1 MTILSS
7 ASAFAKGLGGGL
19 WGAIGNGV
27 AWAFGHVRLIIEYA
41 MIAAMVVLAGLYVAQ
56 RIHGLQLDTQVQK
69 LTGDYAMAD
78 GTIKV
83 LARANVDQDQAIA
96 SLKELRARDSK
107 QIQSLQKDFKKT
119 DAASLQVK
127 AKLAALEKTNVQA
140 KSLLDTAVPDA
151 VGCVLDGTPC
161 PARSGSVHPD

>member
-7 ASAFAKGLGGGL
+7 IAKGLGGGL
-19 WGAIGNGV
+19 WNVAGKGGAWV
-27 AWAFGHVRLIIEYA
+27 RSHVRLIIEYA
-41 MIAAMVVLAGLYVAQ
+41 MIAAMVALAGLYVAQ

-69 LTGDYAMAD
+69 LTGDAQLAD

-83 LARANVDQDQAIA
+83 LAQANVDQDAAIA
-96 SLKELRARDSK
+96 SLKELRARDSR

-140 KSLLDTAVPDA
+140 KSLLNTIVPDA
-151 VGCVLDGTPC
+151 VTCVFDGTPC
-161 PARSGSVHPD
+161 PARSGSVNAH

>member
-1 MTILSS
+1 MTILSNIGTI
-7 ASAFAKGLGGGL
+7 AKGLGGGL
-19 WGAIGNGV
+19 WSV
-27 AWAFGHVRLIIEYA
+27 AGRGCSWALGHVRLLIEYL

-56 RIHGLQLDTQVQK
+56 RIHSLQLDTQVQK
-69 LTGDYAMAD
+69 LAGDAQLAH

-83 LARANVDQDQAIA
+83 LAQANVDQDAAIA

-127 AKLAALEKTNVQA
+127 AKLAALEKTNAQA

-151 VGCVLDGTPC
+151 VGCVLDGRAC
-161 PARSGSVHPD
+161 PATAGSVHAH

>member
-7 ASAFAKGLGGGL
+7 VGAAAKGLGGGL
-19 WGAIGNGV
+19 WGAAGKGV
-27 AWAFGHVRLIIEYA
+27 GWAFGHIRLIIEYA
-41 MIAAMVVLAGLYVAQ
+41 MIAAMVMLAGLYVAQ

-69 LTGDYAMAD
+69 LTGDVQMAD

-83 LARANVDQDQAIA
+83 LADTNVEQDRAIA
-96 SLKELRARDSK
+96 GLKELRAKDSK

-119 DAASLQVK
+119 DRASLQVK
-127 AKLAALEKTNVQA
+127 AKLSALEKTNVQA

-151 VGCVLDGTPC
+151 VGCVLDGTTC
-161 PARSGSVHPD
+161 PARSGSVHPH